1 MAWAFATAC
10 QLDARLFA
18 LISRVVEERVN
29 DFHPQELT
37 NAAWAFATMGQSDA
51 QLIRA
56 ARAGEIG
63 AQHFANTAFRATQC
77 HGDSGQRMRILF
89 CALARVA
96 ERRLVEF
103 TAQGLANAAW
113 AFTKAG

>member
-51 QLIRA
+51 QLILT
-56 ARAGEIG
+56 RAGEMG
-63 AQHFANTAFRATQC
+63 AQQLANTAFGAAHC
-77 HGDSGQRMRILF
+77 DSGKRMRTLF
-89 CALARVA
+89 QALARMA